1 MWTKSDNA
9 IVIFFF
15 WTIDYKN
22 INTVPFHLLPV
33 NFFLTGIAIADTLI
47 MLEYIPFTVHM
58 NIYDVE
64 GRDKEE
70 KVFRRNILDHS
81 RENTPFQ
88 SSWTKSWKNFHFL
101 YSDPSCCPDVR
112 FVRIQQGAKKS
123 ELSKVADL
131 KSANTF
137 QTKCV
142 HCFRHIIV
150 KNAWISN

>member
-1 MWTKSDNA
+1 MLVCVVGTMFNLA
-9 IVIFFF
+9 
-15 WTIDYKN
+15 N
-22 INTVPFHLLPV
+22 ILVLTHKDMRNPV
-33 NFFLTGIAIADTLI
+33 NMILTAIAVADCLNNF
-47 MLEYIPFTVHM
+47 EYIPFTVHM

-70 KVFRRNILDHS
+70 KVFRRKILDHT

-101 YSDPSCCPDVR
+101 YSEPSCCPDVR

-137 QTKCV
+137 QTNCV
-142 HCFRHIIV
+142 NCFRHIIV
-150 KNAWISN
+150 KNA

>member
-1 MWTKSDNA
+1 ML
-9 IVIFFF
+9 
-15 WTIDYKN
+15 
-22 INTVPFHLLPV
+22 PFHLLPV

-70 KVFRRNILDHS
+70 KVFRRKILDHT

-131 KSANTF
+131 KAQTLFRQSA
-137 QTKCV
+137 C
-142 HCFRHIIV
+142 IV
-150 KNAWISN
+150 FAILL